1 MRTFR
6 AHGVTMD
13 LFRMTRLPSQEEA
26 LPGRAEAMPVPSTHY
41 VNGHRMLLPFP
52 QGMALALFGLG
63 CFWGAERVFWQQTG
77 ENSSMD
83 GYAGVITPHPSYREV
98 CNKHTE
104 HNEVVRVV
112 YDPQRIDY
120 ED

>member
-13 LFRMTRLPSQEEA
+13 LFRKTRLPSLEEA
-26 LPGRAEAMPVPSTHY
+26 LPGRAEA
-41 VNGHRMLLPFP
+41 
-52 QGMALALFGLG
+52 LAVLGLG
-63 CFWGAERVFWQQTG
+63 CFWGAERVFWQQPGVYSTIV
-77 ENSSMD
+77 
-83 GYAGVITPHPSYREV
+83 GYAGCITPHPTYREV
-98 CNKHTE
+98 CSGLSG

-120 ED
+120 EDLLTVFWESHDPT

>member
-13 LFRMTRLPSQEEA
+13 LFRKTRLPSQEEA

-41 VNGHRMLLPFP
+41 VNGHRILPPFP

-63 CFWGAERVFWQQTG
+63 CFWGAERGVGRRPGGGGAGGGGAGGGAPRPAGRGGGGGRAGRGGGGRGGDDPRRGG
-77 ENSSMD
+77 E
-83 GYAGVITPHPSYREV
+83 E
-98 CNKHTE
+98 
-104 HNEVVRVV
+104 
-112 YDPQRIDY
+112 
-120 ED
+120 